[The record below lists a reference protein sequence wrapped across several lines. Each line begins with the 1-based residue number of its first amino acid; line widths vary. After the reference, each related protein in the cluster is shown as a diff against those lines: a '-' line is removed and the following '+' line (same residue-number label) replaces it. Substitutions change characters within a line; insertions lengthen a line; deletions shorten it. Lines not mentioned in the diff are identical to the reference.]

1 MKQKKQL
8 LSALKRTGEFQVDV
22 TIRSLKSDILLD
34 FLDRIVKPYYLGSL
48 AAAIEDLMRKTAAD
62 EEFVAARAKSP

>member
-62 EEFVAARAKSP
+62 EEFVAAHAKSP